1 MVRLIIVFLLSIGLL
16 MSGCFPKLDI
26 TPEKVEAEISSA
38 LKPGDNSEAIE
49 GYLQKRGLAF
59 SYDRFANRYQAIIR
73 HPESDFHAI
82 TIHIL
87 LDSEKHFKGVEANDS
102 YTLL

>member
-1 MVRLIIVFLLSIGLL
+1 MSYLFIVILFSAGLLS
-16 MSGCFPKLDI
+16 SGCFRMLD
-26 TPEKVEAEISSA
+26 TTADVVETEISSA
-38 LKPGDNSEAIE
+38 LKSGDNVEAIE
-49 GYLQKRGLAF
+49 GYLRKRGLAF
-59 SYDRFANRYQAIIR
+59 SYNRFANRYQAIIR

-102 YTLL
+102 YTFL